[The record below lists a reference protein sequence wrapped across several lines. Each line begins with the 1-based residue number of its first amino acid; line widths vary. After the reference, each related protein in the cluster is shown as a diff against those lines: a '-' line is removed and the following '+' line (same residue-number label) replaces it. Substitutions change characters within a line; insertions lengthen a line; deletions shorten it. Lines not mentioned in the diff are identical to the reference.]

1 MQHVS
6 EMLDARGI
14 PGSDAPITTMGDCPG
29 FITGMQRGKHFAVYV
44 ITNVNKAAVTAIFN
58 HSMPPSEED
67 AEGVTPPPRK
77 HEITNAIIVHSMK
90 CTTMAAREIEAC
102 KEVKFERF
110 KIEELLRIPL
120 VFAYSTSC
128 EILDDEATKALVA
141 ETPLHQLPK
150 IWTTD
155 PIQRFYN
162 APVGAVYRIVEK
174 FGVLQPE
181 VKYRVVS
188 AQSC

>member
-1 MQHVS
+1 
-6 EMLDARGI
+6 
-14 PGSDAPITTMGDCPG
+14 
-29 FITGMQRGKHFAVYV
+29 
-44 ITNVNKAAVTAIFN
+44 
-58 HSMPPSEED
+58 
-67 AEGVTPPPRK
+67 
-77 HEITNAIIVHSMK
+77 
-90 CTTMAAREIEAC
+90 
-102 KEVKFERF
+102 
-110 KIEELLRIPL
+110 

-128 EILDDEATKALVA
+128 EILDAEATKALVA

>member
-1 MQHVS
+1 MRKAMQHVS

-102 KEVKFERF
+102 EVKFERF
-110 KIEELLRIPL
+110 KIEELLRIRWSLRTAPG
-120 VFAYSTSC
+120 
-128 EILDDEATKALVA
+128 EILDDEATSVGRGDTAAPIAQDMDNGPDSALLQRAGWSSV
-141 ETPLHQLPK
+141 PHCRK
-150 IWTTD
+150 IWRAAT
-155 PIQRFYN
+155 
-162 APVGAVYRIVEK
+162 
-174 FGVLQPE
+174 
-181 VKYRVVS
+181 
-188 AQSC
+188 